1 MQWCSKT
8 SGFYYSRA
16 KDYWKDFLQVDENKT
31 ELFRFL
37 SQEVIRLPTE
47 EGKTIYSTIGT
58 EVLCSLAAADVSS
71 MAPCSHEEADT
82 RLFVHVADAV
92 RKGFQKVMVRTVD
105 TDVVVLAIA
114 MFNQIG
120 ADELWLAFG
129 TRSNFRYIPVHDVV
143 AGMDPRI
150 CATLPV
156 FHALTGCDTV
166 SAFSGRGKK
175 TAWNTWEV
183 FPEVTEA
190 FEDLNMSEATMALLE
205 PFVVLLYD
213 STSDI
218 MNVNDARKQCS
229 TQKSRSLENLP
240 PSQEALKQHIK
251 RACFSLTAGT
261 KHYFPI
267 QCFPQVQ
274 QTGAG
279 N

>member
-1 MQWCSKT
+1 MKKQT
-8 SGFYYSRA
+8 
-16 KDYWKDFLQVDENKT
+16 
-31 ELFRFL
+31 
-37 SQEVIRLPTE
+37 
-47 EGKTIYSTIGT
+47 
-58 EVLCSLAAADVSS
+58 LASV
-71 MAPCSHEEADT
+71 HE
-82 RLFVHVADAV
+82 ADAV
-92 RKGFQKVMVRTVD
+92 QKGFQKVMVHTVD
-105 TDVVVLAIA
+105 TDVVVLGIA

-190 FEDLNMSEATMALLE
+190 FEDLDMSEATMVLLE
-205 PFVVLLYD
+205 LFVVLLYD

-218 MNVNDARKQCS
+218 MNVNDARKQRS

-240 PSQEALKQHIK
+240 PSQEALKQHK
-251 RACFSLTAGT
+251 KELAS
-261 KHYFPI
+261 
-267 QCFPQVQ
+267 V
-274 QTGAG
+274 
-279 N
+279 